1 MTRRSLV
8 VVLAVVLSACPE
20 VPLVATDGAVMT
32 IDSGP
37 PARDSGVGVTPA
49 DSGFSGLDASVVMAD
64 AGAVAVFDAGAG
76 TDAGFDSGV
85 TVVDAGSNRFT
96 TTLIDA
102 GTLLFNGTSYRYQLL
117 RFEVEGKAP
126 SYGQYF
132 PPPDGGTGP
141 IVVVT
146 QPYAA
151 AAWTGEEVDSRW
163 AAKATMYALYP
174 DTDCPGFDGGDSI
187 IYQPMTVADGVGQ
200 SFIYLYHGLGVLQ
213 VFERFY
219 TGGSIQND
227 VDDTTAAFR
236 FLAAEPTVKKDEI
249 AIFGG
254 SWGGFEAVYGAMR
267 APAAVRPKLG
277 LVAYPLTDFE
287 VQEHYLTHLD
297 ERFTTVAA
305 RDTMTHFFAPYRRRI
320 AASTATQ
327 GFSEFNSLAVRTN
340 LKTPL
345 VIIHDSWDVLVPIE
359 ETRSLVD
366 AGIGVDAT
374 ILPHIGAAPW
384 DTFGLKHFPVAPDEA
399 HNESAV
405 ITFATAHL
413 LVGLTPAT
421 QTLFVPVDSAELH
434 AFFVAQHAVQQAV
447 GGSMTELARR
457 MNELADPRIWVFEP
471 GGSFAMTGD
480 EWITGEVNSIWGTS
494 FTKTTIKA
502 QLAMGLPP

>member
-8 VVLAVVLSACPE
+8 VVLAVLLSACPE

-32 IDSGP
+32 TDSGA
-37 PARDSGVGVTPA
+37 PARDSGVVVAPV
-49 DSGFSGLDASVVMAD
+49 DSGMADASVVMSD
-64 AGAVAVFDAGAG
+64 AGAVADAGTG
-76 TDAGFDSGV
+76 SDAGFDSGISV
-85 TVVDAGSNRFT
+85 FDAGSNRFT
-96 TTLIDA
+96 TTLLDA
-102 GTLLFNGTSYRYQLL
+102 GTLLFNGTAYRYQLL

-132 PPPDGGTGP
+132 PPPDGGPGP

-151 AAWTGEEVDSRW
+151 AAWSGEEVDSRW

-219 TGGSIQND
+219 AGGSIQND

-236 FLAAEPTVKKDEI
+236 FLAEEPTVKKDEV

-287 VQEHYLTHLD
+287 VQEHYLTHLN

-327 GFSEFNSLAVRTN
+327 GFSE
-340 LKTPL
+340 
-345 VIIHDSWDVLVPIE
+345 
-359 ETRSLVD
+359 
-366 AGIGVDAT
+366 
-374 ILPHIGAAPW
+374 
-384 DTFGLKHFPVAPDEA
+384 HFSVAPDEA
-399 HNESAV
+399 HDESAV

-434 AFFVAQHAVQQAV
+434 SFFTAQRAVQQAV

-457 MNELADPRIWVFEP
+457 MNELADPRIYVFEP

-480 EWITGEVNSIWGTS
+480 DWITSEVNSIWGTS
-494 FTKTTIKA
+494 FTKVTIKA